1 VRAAAPLLLAA
12 LLAPAPRA
20 GAGDEAPPP
29 PLKVVARIPLPGV
42 KGRIDHMA
50 VDGAGGRLFLACIE
64 NDTVEV
70 VDLKARERVQTLEG
84 IGGAAGV
91 AWLPGPKRLAASSG
105 RDGTLLLFEGD
116 KELKKVG
123 SVALGEDA
131 DNVRP
136 DPDGKRVWVGSGDGA
151 LSAVD
156 GERKER
162 VLQVPLPG
170 HPEAFE
176 LDPSGPR
183 VFVNVPTAGKVV
195 VVDRE
200 KKAIVKE
207 IPLEG
212 AARNFPLA
220 LDAARRRLFVGCR
233 KPARVLVLDTET
245 GATAASLEG
254 PGDVDD
260 LFLDDAKGR
269 LYASG
274 GDGTVAVFERGEGDR
289 WRALAPVK
297 TAPGAR
303 TSLWVTAMRTLF
315 VAAPKRGDSGA
326 AILVLEAAP

>member
-1 VRAAAPLLLAA
+1 MRATALLLLAA

-20 GAGDEAPPP
+20 GAGDEPPPP

-50 VDGAGGRLFLACIE
+50 VDGEGRRLFVACIE

-84 IGGAAGV
+84 IGEAAGV
-91 AWLPGPKRLAASSG
+91 AWLAGPKRLAASSG
-105 RDGTLLLFEGD
+105 RDGTLLLFEGEG
-116 KELKKVG
+116 ELKKVAA
-123 SVALGEDA
+123 VALGEDA

-136 DPDGKRVWVGSGDGA
+136 DADGRRVWVGAGGG
-151 LSAVD
+151 LLCAVD
-156 GERKER
+156 GEKREC
-162 VLQVPLPG
+162 VLKVALPG

-176 LDPSGPR
+176 FEPGGPR

-200 KKAIVKE
+200 KKGIVKE
-207 IPLEG
+207 FPLAG
-212 AARNFPLA
+212 AAANFPMA
-220 LDAARRRLFVGCR
+220 LDAARKRLFVGCR
-233 KPARVLVLDTET
+233 KPARLLVLDTET
-245 GATAASLEG
+245 GAVAASLDG

-260 LFLDDAKGR
+260 LYLDEAKGR

-274 GDGTVAVFERGEGDR
+274 GDGTVGVFERGDGGL
-289 WRALAPVK
+289 WRALSSVK

-303 TSLWVTAMRTLF
+303 TSLWVPATRTLL
-315 VAAPKRGDSGA
+315 VAAPKRGEPAA